1 MSDNLAA
8 GVTCYITDCNVDCK
22 TGTNEVTQM
31 DGQPNQISTNAAVAL
46 ASTAIF
52 GKQI

>member
-1 MSDNLAA
+1 
-8 GVTCYITDCNVDCK
+8 
-22 TGTNEVTQM
+22 VTQM

-52 GKQI
+52 GKQIWVHLLLSNKLLQFLFQKIRTLNQE